1 MSDIFIRIWVAVLT
15 LAAFLFAPFA
25 VLVPKALA
33 ALALIAA
40 LAALPVY
47 AAVGERLPQVL
58 RWAAFA
64 LAAMLVWAAIDSLW
78 AEFPDQAR
86 ARLVKLAFISAV
98 GLFLVA
104 GTLALEQP
112 YRDRIGAALC
122 LGIALALAVMA
133 VDALGNGALRKA
145 IHDDPAYY
153 GVAGLN
159 RGATVIVLMVWPAV
173 AWLWQRARDSGK
185 GAVRGAA
192 LLLIVALISV
202 LLLLESNS
210 AEVAFVVGAV
220 VFVVVVVAPG
230 IATRGLA
237 ALVALGTMAAPILPI
252 TVLSPNVAYEWV
264 SQISATAVHRIYIW
278 RFVSDRILE
287 RRFTGWG
294 LDASRSIPGADTYIV
309 QFDRSLPFQ
318 PYGEMTALPLH
329 PHNAPLQLWLELGL
343 PGAALFALLC
353 GGLLLGVARGL
364 PRRLPAAAASA
375 AILVAVALSSFSYG
389 VWQTWWLAA
398 LWLAA
403 AMTTVLLVGR
413 K

>member
-1 MSDIFIRIWVAVLT
+1 MSNIFIRIWVAVLT
-15 LAAFLFAPFA
+15 LAAFLFAPLA

-33 ALALIAA
+33 ALALIAT

-64 LAAMLVWAAIDSLW
+64 LAAMLVWAAIGGLW

-98 GLFLVA
+98 GLLLVA

-122 LGIALALAVMA
+122 LGVALALAVMA
-133 VDALGNGALRKA
+133 VDALGNGALRKT

-153 GVAGLN
+153 GGAGLN

>member
-1 MSDIFIRIWVAVLT
+1 MSNIFIRIWVAVLT
-15 LAAFLFAPFA
+15 LAAFLFAPLA

-33 ALALIAA
+33 ALALIAT

-47 AAVGERLPQVL
+47 AAAGERLPQVL
-58 RWAAFA
+58 RWASFA
-64 LAAMLVWAAIDSLW
+64 LAAMLVWAAIGGLW

-98 GLFLVA
+98 GLLLVA

-309 QFDRSLPFQ
+309 QFDR
-318 PYGEMTALPLH
+318 
-329 PHNAPLQLWLELGL
+329 
-343 PGAALFALLC
+343 
-353 GGLLLGVARGL
+353 
-364 PRRLPAAAASA
+364 
-375 AILVAVALSSFSYG
+375 
-389 VWQTWWLAA
+389 
-398 LWLAA
+398 
-403 AMTTVLLVGR
+403 
-413 K
+413 

>member
-1 MSDIFIRIWVAVLT
+1 
-15 LAAFLFAPFA
+15 
-25 VLVPKALA
+25 
-33 ALALIAA
+33 
-40 LAALPVY
+40 
-47 AAVGERLPQVL
+47 
-58 RWAAFA
+58 
-64 LAAMLVWAAIDSLW
+64 
-78 AEFPDQAR
+78 
-86 ARLVKLAFISAV
+86 
-98 GLFLVA
+98 
-104 GTLALEQP
+104 
-112 YRDRIGAALC
+112 
-122 LGIALALAVMA
+122 
-133 VDALGNGALRKA
+133 
-145 IHDDPAYY
+145 
-153 GVAGLN
+153 
-159 RGATVIVLMVWPAV
+159 
-173 AWLWQRARDSGK
+173 
-185 GAVRGAA
+185 
-192 LLLIVALISV
+192 
-202 LLLLESNS
+202 
-210 AEVAFVVGAV
+210 
-220 VFVVVVVAPG
+220 
-230 IATRGLA
+230 
-237 ALVALGTMAAPILPI
+237 MAAPILPI

-343 PGAALFALLC
+343 PGAALFALRC